1 MITTLPI
8 TSFYAAVFGLVLVP
22 LTVAVGLRRIKTRI
36 PFLAGGDEAL
46 LRRTRA
52 HANFLEYVPFALL
65 LMGLAEL
72 NAAPATFMHA
82 VGATLLLA
90 RTVHY
95 VTLIHQPVAVTRPL
109 SMLATMAV
117 FLATAGF
124 LILAR
129 I

>member
-8 TSFYAAVFGLVLVP
+8 TSVYAAVFGLFLIPITIV
-22 LTVAVGLRRIKTRI
+22 VGLRRIKTAT
-36 PFLAGGDEAL
+36 PFLDGGDETL
-46 LRRTRA
+46 LRRVRG

-72 NAAPATFMHA
+72 NAAPAAFMHA
-82 VGATLLLA
+82 VGATLLIA
-90 RTVHY
+90 RTAHY
-95 VTLIHQPVAVTRPL
+95 ATLTLRPLAATRPL

-117 FLATAGF
+117 FLANSGF
-124 LILAR
+124 LIHAS

>member
-8 TSFYAAVFGLVLVP
+8 TSVYAAVFGLFLIP
-22 LTVAVGLRRIKTRI
+22 ITIFVGLRRIKTATS
-36 PFLAGGDEAL
+36 FLDGGDETL
-46 LRRTRA
+46 LRRIRG

-72 NAAPATFMHA
+72 NAAPAALMHA
-82 VGATLLLA
+82 IGATLLIA

-95 VTLIHQPVAVTRPL
+95 ATLTLRPLAVTRQL

-117 FLATAGF
+117 FLATSGF
-124 LILAR
+124 LIYTS